1 MDFNA
6 DFHSILF
13 SDARVLVL
21 GDVMLDR
28 YLFGGTSRISP
39 EAPVPVV
46 QVDRIDERPGGAANV
61 ALGVRALGAF
71 VHVLGIT
78 GRDENAEIL
87 QGLLTKEDVSHH
99 LISLPNVSTIT
110 KLRVLSRNQQMIRLD
125 TEKRF
130 SDLTEVE
137 ALLWE
142 TYCTAIQNVNTVI
155 LSDYDKGTLTNIS
168 AFIQKARSHQIP
180 ILVDPKS
187 RDFSIYRGA
196 TVLTP
201 NLKEFETVAG
211 VSSTEEGMVE
221 KAYRLMEAHDIQAMV
236 ITRSERGISVI
247 EANGPATH
255 IPAIAK
261 EVHDVTGAGDT
272 VIAVI
277 GAGLASGMDLVKA
290 ASIGNRA
297 AGIAVGKLG
306 AAAVT
311 VHELQMAWGEE
322 QNIPVGIMEEEA
334 LLNAVR
340 ISKAK
345 GERIV
350 FTNGCFDILH
360 AGHVMY
366 LEQAKRLGDRVIV
379 AVNTDASVSKLKG
392 PTRPINDVEE
402 RMQVLAALKS
412 VDWVVSFSEDTPDRI
427 IQQISPHIL
436 VKGGD
441 YKNINEIPGAKYV
454 LSQGGKVQLLGL
466 KEGVS
471 TTRMIEKTRSI
482 NEVLL

>member
-1 MDFNA
+1 M
-6 DFHSILF
+6 DFHSDFHSDFHAILF
-13 SDARVLVL
+13 REARVLVL

-61 ALGVRALGAF
+61 AKGVRALGAF
-71 VHVLGIT
+71 VHVLGVT
-78 GRDENAEIL
+78 GEDHNAEIL
-87 QGLLTKEDVSHH
+87 RQLLDKEDVSHQ
-99 LISLPNVSTIT
+99 LIALPKVSTIT

-125 TEKRF
+125 TEKKF
-130 SDLTEVE
+130 SDIEE
-137 ALLWE
+137 IEPLLWE
-142 TYCTAIQNVNTVI
+142 AYCEAIQSVNAVI
-155 LSDYDKGTLTNIS
+155 LSDYDKGTLTNFS
-168 AFIQKARSHQIP
+168 SFIQKAKSLKLP
-180 ILVDPKS
+180 VLVDPKS
-187 RDFSIYRGA
+187 QDFSIYRGA
-196 TVLTP
+196 SVLTP
-201 NLKEFETVAG
+201 NLKEFEAVAG
-211 VSSTEEGMVE
+211 KSSTDEGMVE
-221 KAYRLMEAHDIQAMV
+221 KAHRLMDAFNIEAMV

-247 EANGPATH
+247 ESRGPATH

-272 VIAVI
+272 VIGVL
-277 GAGLASGMDLVKA
+277 GTGLASGMDLVKA
-290 ASIGNRA
+290 ASMGNRA

-311 VHELQMAWGEE
+311 LHELQIAWGEE
-322 QNIPVGIMEEEA
+322 QNIPTGIMDEEA

-379 AVNTDASVSKLKG
+379 AVNTDASVTQLKG
-392 PTRPINDVEE
+392 PTRPVNRLEE
-402 RMQVLAALKS
+402 RMQVLAGLKS
-412 VDWVVSFSEDTPDRI
+412 VDWVISFCEETPERI
-427 IQQISPHIL
+427 IQKISPHIL

-441 YKNINEIPGAKYV
+441 YKNINEIPGAQHV
-454 LSQGGKVQLLGL
+454 QSQGGRVQLLGL

-471 TTRMIEKTRSI
+471 TTKIIERI
-482 NEVLL
+482 EE